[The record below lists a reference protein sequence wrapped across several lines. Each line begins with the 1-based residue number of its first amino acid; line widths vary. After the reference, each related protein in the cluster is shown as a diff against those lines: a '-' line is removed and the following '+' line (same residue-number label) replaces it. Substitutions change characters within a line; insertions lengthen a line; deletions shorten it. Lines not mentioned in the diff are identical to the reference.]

1 MQKNFN
7 DDTFLARWLNG
18 TLSKEELAE
27 FENSEDFAV
36 YSRIADTSKQL
47 QAPAF
52 NKEQAFQNLL
62 DDRRSKKKTI
72 RMPQWTYWVAASVA
86 IIIAIFTFMPSE
98 VSYTSIAGEQ
108 IAVNLPDGS
117 TVKMNALSELSW
129 NKAEWKEN
137 RTLNLKGEA
146 FFKVKKGKKF
156 TVQTKLGNVSVLGT
170 QFTVHSR
177 NNYFEVRCYEGKV
190 KLEQNG
196 DVSILTK
203 GKAIRIINGEKENQ
217 AFTNNTPSWID
228 GETTFEN
235 IPLKEVLAAIQRQ
248 FDVEIDTANVD
259 LEQRFTGSFSHE
271 DLELALKAVCYPLEI
286 EFKIESKKQVKLFVK
301 E

>member
-7 DDTFLARWLNG
+7 DDTFLARWLDG

-36 YSRIADTSKQL
+36 FSRIADTSQKL
-47 QAPAF
+47 QAPTF

-98 VSYTSIAGEQ
+98 ISYTSIAGEQ

-117 TVKMNALSELSW
+117 TVKMNALSELTW
-129 NKAEWKEN
+129 NKAEWKES

-156 TVQTKLGNVSVLGT
+156 TVQTNLGNVSVLGT
-170 QFTVHSR
+170 QFTVQSR
-177 NNYFEVRCYEGKV
+177 YNYFEVRCYEGKV
-190 KLEQNG
+190 KVEQNG
-196 DVSILTK
+196 DVNILTK
-203 GKAIRIINGEKENQ
+203 GKAVRIINGQKENQ
-217 AFTNNTPSWID
+217 TFTNNTPTWID

-235 IPLKEVLAAIQRQ
+235 IPLKEVIAAIQRQ
-248 FDVEIDTANVD
+248 FDVEIDTTNVD
-259 LEQRFTGSFSHE
+259 LDQRFTGSFTHE
-271 DLELALKAVCYPLEI
+271 DIELALKAVCYPLEI
-286 EFKIESKKQVKLFVK
+286 EFKIESKKQVKLSVK